1 MTQIGTRDPK
11 LGNLIKYEEGTHVG
25 YCRKEVTVNEA
36 AAVDYQI
43 GMLLGQVTGG
53 DWVISDPAAVDGS
66 EVIQAVVVENKSI
79 PAATATDVAV
89 LYRGPAGV
97 ADDALILGDHTAA
110 DAASALEGLGVKVMT
125 QV

>member
-79 PAATATDVAV
+79 PATTDTQVSV

>member
-110 DAASALEGLGVKVMT
+110 DAASALEGLGVKVME